1 MTKLEINK
9 PKFGELTKIAS
20 DLYWAHFELPFRLNH
35 VNLFLMDTPEGILIL
50 DAGLKSDHSEEHWE
64 ALLNGPLKSKK
75 FAGLLIT
82 HYHPDHIGM
91 AGWLQKKLNIK
102 CLTTEKELFTAK
114 TFRSMPDDEY
124 AKLFRNVF
132 VRAGM
137 SEEDIIAKG
146 PATRLYKNRVYEL
159 PDFEIIKAGHE
170 IVSNDGK
177 WKVRTDSGHSPEH
190 ISLLDKERK
199 LYLSGDFLLPRISP
213 NISDNFFDPL
223 DDRLGEY
230 LKYLNEIQ
238 EIGPET
244 SVFPCHDWPFK
255 EGMQRAKDLIKHHNH
270 RLNLIIE
277 ALNKKS
283 ITIMDSISIIFD
295 RKIGDEQMHFA
306 IGEARAHLIHLDVT
320 GQVRSEV
327 DDRGTVHYHKI
338 N

>member
-238 EIGPET
+238 EIGSET

-270 RLNLIIE
+270 RLSLIIE

-327 DDRGTVHYHKI
+327 DDRGTVHYNKI
-338 N
+338 

>member
-270 RLNLIIE
+270 RLSLILE

>member
-35 VNLFLMDTPEGILIL
+35 VNLFLIDTPEGILIL

-270 RLNLIIE
+270 RLSLIIE

>member
-1 MTKLEINK
+1 MTKLDINK

-50 DAGLKSDHSEEHWE
+50 DAGLKSEHSEEHWE

-75 FAGLLIT
+75 FAGIVIT

-102 CLTTEKELFTAK
+102 CYTTEKELFTAK

-124 AKLFRNVF
+124 AKIFRNVF

-146 PATRLYKNRVYEL
+146 PATKLYKNRVYEL
-159 PDFEIIKAGHE
+159 PEFEIIKAGHE
-170 IVSNDGK
+170 FNSNDGK
-177 WKVRTDSGHSPEH
+177 WIVRTDSGHSPEH

-238 EIGPET
+238 EIGSKT
-244 SVFPCHDWPFK
+244 SVFPCHDWPFD
-255 EGMQRAKDLIKHHNH
+255 EGAQRAKDLIKHHNH
-270 RLNLIIE
+270 RLSLIIE

-320 GQVRSEV
+320 GQAKSEM
-327 DDRGTVHYHKI
+327 DERGTVHYMK

>member
-1 MTKLEINK
+1 MTKLDINK

-50 DAGLKSDHSEEHWE
+50 DAGLKSEHSEEHWE

-75 FAGLLIT
+75 FAGIVIT

-102 CLTTEKELFTAK
+102 CYTTEKELFTAK

-124 AKLFRNVF
+124 AKIFRNVF

-159 PDFEIIKAGHE
+159 PEFEIIKAGHE
-170 IVSNDGK
+170 FNSNDGK
-177 WKVRTDSGHSPEH
+177 WIVRTDSGHSPEH

-238 EIGPET
+238 EIGSET
-244 SVFPCHDWPFK
+244 SVFPCHDWPFD
-255 EGMQRAKDLIKHHNH
+255 EGAQRAKDLIKHHNH
-270 RLNLIIE
+270 RLSLIIE
-277 ALNKKS
+277 ALNKKK

-320 GQVRSEV
+320 GQAKSEI
-327 DDRGTVHYHKI
+327 DERGTVHYKKI
-338 N
+338 

>member
-238 EIGPET
+238 EIGSET

-270 RLNLIIE
+270 RLSLIIE

-338 N
+338 

>member
-270 RLNLIIE
+270 RLSLIIE

-327 DDRGTVHYHKI
+327 DDRGTVHYNKI
-338 N
+338 

>member
-35 VNLFLMDTPEGILIL
+35 VNLFLMDTPDGILIL

-238 EIGPET
+238 EIGSET

-270 RLNLIIE
+270 RLSLIIE
-277 ALNKKS
+277 ALNKRS

-327 DDRGTVHYHKI
+327 DDRGTVHYNKI

>member
-1 MTKLEINK
+1 MVTK
-9 PKFGELTKIAS
+9 
-20 DLYWAHFELPFRLNH
+20 
-35 VNLFLMDTPEGILIL
+35 
-50 DAGLKSDHSEEHWE
+50 
-64 ALLNGPLKSKK
+64 
-75 FAGLLIT
+75 
-82 HYHPDHIGM
+82 
-91 AGWLQKKLNIK
+91 KKLNIK
-102 CLTTEKELFTAK
+102 CYTTEKELFTAK

-124 AKLFRNVF
+124 AKIFRNVF

-159 PDFEIIKAGHE
+159 PEFKIIKAGHE
-170 IVSNDGK
+170 FISNDGK
-177 WKVRTDSGHSPEH
+177 WIVRTDSGHSPEH

-238 EIGPET
+238 EIGSQT
-244 SVFPCHDWPFK
+244 SVFPCHDWPFN
-255 EGMQRAKDLIKHHNH
+255 EGAQRAKDLIKHHNH
-270 RLNLIIE
+270 RLSLIIE
-277 ALNKKS
+277 ALNKKK

-320 GQVRSEV
+320 GQAKSEM
-327 DDRGTVHYHKI
+327 DERGTVHYMK

>member
-1 MTKLEINK
+1 MTKLDINK

-50 DAGLKSDHSEEHWE
+50 DAGLKSEHSEEHWE

-75 FAGLLIT
+75 FAGIVIT

-102 CLTTEKELFTAK
+102 CYTTEKELFTAK

-124 AKLFRNVF
+124 AKIFRNVF

-159 PDFEIIKAGHE
+159 PEFEIIKAGHE
-170 IVSNDGK
+170 FNSNEGK
-177 WKVRTDSGHSPEH
+177 WIVRTDSGHSPEH

-238 EIGPET
+238 EIGSKT
-244 SVFPCHDWPFK
+244 SVFPCHDWPFD
-255 EGMQRAKDLIKHHNH
+255 EGAQRAKDLIKHHNH
-270 RLNLIIE
+270 RLSLIIE

-320 GQVRSEV
+320 GQAKSEM
-327 DDRGTVHYHKI
+327 DERGTVHYMK

>member
-1 MTKLEINK
+1 
-9 PKFGELTKIAS
+9 
-20 DLYWAHFELPFRLNH
+20 
-35 VNLFLMDTPEGILIL
+35 
-50 DAGLKSDHSEEHWE
+50 
-64 ALLNGPLKSKK
+64 
-75 FAGLLIT
+75 
-82 HYHPDHIGM
+82 M

-102 CLTTEKELFTAK
+102 CYTTEKELFTAK

-124 AKLFRNVF
+124 AKIFRNVF

-159 PDFEIIKAGHE
+159 PEFEIIKAGHE
-170 IVSNDGK
+170 FISNDGK
-177 WKVRTDSGHSPEH
+177 WIVRTDSGHSPEH

-238 EIGPET
+238 EIGSET
-244 SVFPCHDWPFK
+244 SVFPCHDWPFD
-255 EGMQRAKDLIKHHNH
+255 EGAQRAKDLIKHHNH

-277 ALNKKS
+277 ALNKKN

-320 GQVRSEV
+320 GQAKSEM
-327 DDRGTVHYHKI
+327 DERGTVHYMK

>member
-230 LKYLNEIQ
+230 LEYLNEIQ

-270 RLNLIIE
+270 RLSLILE

>member
-238 EIGPET
+238 EIGSET

-270 RLNLIIE
+270 RLSLILE

-327 DDRGTVHYHKI
+327 DDRGTVHYNKI

>member
-1 MTKLEINK
+1 MTKLDINK
-9 PKFGELTKIAS
+9 PKFGELTKLAS

-35 VNLFLMDTPEGILIL
+35 VNLFLMDTPEGVLIL
-50 DAGLKSDHSEEHWE
+50 DAGLKSDHSEEHWD

-75 FAGLLIT
+75 FAGIVIT

-102 CLTTEKELFTAK
+102 CYTTEKELFTAK

-124 AKLFRNVF
+124 AKIFRNVF

-159 PDFEIIKAGHE
+159 PEFEIIRAGHE
-170 IVSNDGK
+170 FISNDGK
-177 WKVRTDSGHSPEH
+177 WIVRTDSGHSPEH

-223 DDRLGEY
+223 DNRLGEY

-238 EIGPET
+238 EI
-244 SVFPCHDWPFK
+244 VFKTNVVPGHDWPFN
-255 EGMQRAKDLIKHHNH
+255 EGAQRAKDLIKHHNH
-270 RLNLIIE
+270 RLSLIIE
-277 ALNKKS
+277 ALNKKT

-320 GQVRSEV
+320 GQAKSEM
-327 DDRGTVHYHKI
+327 DERGTVHYMK

>member
-1 MTKLEINK
+1 MTKLDINK

-50 DAGLKSDHSEEHWE
+50 DAGLKSEHSEEHWE

-75 FAGLLIT
+75 FAGIVIT

-102 CLTTEKELFTAK
+102 CYTTEKELFTAK

-124 AKLFRNVF
+124 AKIFRNVF

-159 PDFEIIKAGHE
+159 PEFEIIKAGHE
-170 IVSNDGK
+170 FNSNDGK
-177 WKVRTDSGHSPEH
+177 WIVRTDSGHSPEH

-238 EIGPET
+238 EIGSKT
-244 SVFPCHDWPFK
+244 SVFPCHDWPFD
-255 EGMQRAKDLIKHHNH
+255 EGAQRAKDLIKHHKH

-277 ALNKKS
+277 ALNKKN

-320 GQVRSEV
+320 GQAKSEM
-327 DDRGTVHYHKI
+327 DERGTVHYMK

>member
-270 RLNLIIE
+270 RLSLIIE

>member
-270 RLNLIIE
+270 RLSLILE
-277 ALNKKS
+277 GLNKKS

-327 DDRGTVHYHKI
+327 DDRGTVHYNKI
-338 N
+338 

>member
-1 MTKLEINK
+1 MTKLEISK
-9 PKFGELTKIAS
+9 PKFGELTQIAS

-35 VNLFLMDTPEGILIL
+35 VNLFLMDTPKGILIL

-64 ALLNGPLKSKK
+64 ALINGPLKSKK

-91 AGWLQKKLNIK
+91 AGWLQNKLDIK
-102 CLTTEKELFTAK
+102 CYTSEKELFTAK
-114 TFRSMPDDEY
+114 TFRSMPDEEY
-124 AKLFRNVF
+124 AKIFRNVF

-137 SEEDIIAKG
+137 SEEDIKAKG

-159 PDFEIIKAGHE
+159 PEFEIIKSGHE
-170 IVSNDGK
+170 IESNDGK
-177 WKVRTDSGHSPEH
+177 WLARTDSGHSPEH
-190 ISLLDKERK
+190 ISLLDNKRQ

-230 LKYLNEIQ
+230 FKYLNDIQ
-238 EIGPET
+238 TIGSET
-244 SVFPCHDWPFK
+244 KVFPCHDWPFK
-255 EGMQRAKDLIKHHNH
+255 DGSVRAKDLIKHHNH
-270 RLNLIIE
+270 RLKLILDE
-277 ALNKKS
+277 LKNRS
-283 ITIMDSISIIFD
+283 ITIMDSIEIIFD

-320 GQVRSEV
+320 GQAKSEM
-327 DDRGTVHYHKI
+327 DDKGTVHYSCL
-338 N
+338 

>member
-270 RLNLIIE
+270 RLSLILE

-338 N
+338 S